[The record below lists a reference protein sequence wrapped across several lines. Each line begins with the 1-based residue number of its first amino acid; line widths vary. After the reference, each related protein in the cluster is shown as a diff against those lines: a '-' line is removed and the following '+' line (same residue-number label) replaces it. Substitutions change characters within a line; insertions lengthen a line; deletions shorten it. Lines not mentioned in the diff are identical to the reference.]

1 MRQFRLVCYRKIWCA
16 YWREDGKAR
25 RDSLGTRDPV
35 AAERKFAVYVAAR
48 NAAPRPKTVTV
59 ADCLAAYYEAKPQVI
74 PRPALG
80 QFFGPMLPEAIDQTA
95 CESYPKQRQ
104 AAVKTI
110 HTEMGILR
118 AALIHAQ
125 RKKWITAPFIW
136 MPVNGEP
143 RDRWLT
149 HDEAQR
155 LLAACTQPHLR
166 LYVLLALRTAARPG
180 AILGLTWPQV
190 SFDMN
195 RIDFRIP
202 GKAQTK
208 KGRAVVP
215 MTEDLRKALEAAHES
230 KGPHQVYVV
239 AWGGDRVK
247 TVKRAFAAACERA
260 GLEDVTPHTLRHTAA
275 TWMAERGVE
284 MRKISRYLG
293 HTKTDTTELVYAKH
307 TPEFLKDAADALA
320 QFPLVQSE
328 HATVNKAATGTG
340 KAVQVSA
347 KDRK

>member
-1 MRQFRLVCYRKIWCA
+1 MRQFRLVCYREIWCV
-16 YWREDGKAR
+16 YWREGGRPKR
-25 RDSLGTRDPV
+25 HSLGTGDPLV
-35 AAERKFAVYVAAR
+35 AERRFAVYTAER
-48 NAAPRPKTVTV
+48 NATPKPKTVTV
-59 ADCLAAYYEAKPQVI
+59 ADCLAAYYEAKPSVI

-80 QFFGPMLPEAIDQTA
+80 QFFGAMLPDAIDQKA
-95 CESYPKQRQ
+95 CEDYPKQRQ

-118 AALIHAQ
+118 AALIHGQ

-136 MPVNGEP
+136 MPQNGEP

-149 HDEAQR
+149 PDEAQR
-155 LLAACTQPHLR
+155 LLAACAQPHLY

-215 MTEDLRKALEAAHES
+215 ITPDLRQALESAHES

-239 AWGGDRVK
+239 SWGGDRVK
-247 TVKRAFAAACERA
+247 TVKRAFAAACVRA

-275 TWMAERGVE
+275 TWMAESGVD

-293 HTKTDTTELVYAKH
+293 HTKTETTELVYAKH

-320 QFPLVQSE
+320 QFPLVQMNTP
-328 HATVNKAATGTG
+328 TVNKRGN
-340 KAVQVSA
+340 

>member
-1 MRQFRLVCYRKIWCA
+1 MREYRLVCYRKIWCA

-35 AAERKFAVYVAAR
+35 AAERKFAAYVTAR
-48 NAAPRPKTVTV
+48 NTAPRPSVVTV

-80 QFFGPMLPEAIDQTA
+80 KFFGLMLPDAIDEDT
-95 CESYPKQRQ
+95 CKKYPAQRQ
-104 AAVKTI
+104 AAIKTI

-125 RKKWITAPFIW
+125 RKKWIVAPFIW
-136 MPVNGEP
+136 MPQNGEP

-149 HDEAQR
+149 QDEAQR
-155 LLAACTQPHLR
+155 LLAACEHPHLR

-215 MTEDLRKALEAAHES
+215 ITPDLRQALEAAQES
-230 KGPHQVYVV
+230 KGPHDTFVV
-239 AWGGDRVK
+239 CWGGDRVK
-247 TVKRAFAAACERA
+247 TVKRAFAAACKRA
-260 GLEDVTPHTLRHTAA
+260 GLHAVTPNVLRHTAA
-275 TWMAERGVE
+275 TWMAESGVD

-293 HTKTDTTELVYAKH
+293 HTKTDTTEVVYAKH

-320 QFPLVQSE
+320 QRSLVQSE
-328 HATVNKAATGTG
+328 HDAVNVKATQG
-340 KAVQVSA
+340 KTDRRMSA